1 MSTWALRISIARD
14 AGQTPIEEIGLRF
27 WVGGM
32 LVCASGLSTVWCSES
47 MAPSEASFFLFFVFE
62 PPHMKLPTITWSHTS
77 FIWASEKETWIMYNL
92 QMATW
97 QDRAR
102 SRVPHPHSIPS
113 LGLGNP
119 VRGNCKA
126 SLVGGK
132 VKAFCHPNG
141 EWDSGEMRARWQWE
155 RWVTWEG
162 NMIFIKI
169 IN

>member
-102 SRVPHPHSIPS
+102 SWVPHPLSP
-113 LGLGNP
+113 LWGWENP
-119 VRGNCKA
+119 CGAIARQVRSGA
-126 SLVGGK
+126 RWRHFAILTG
-132 VKAFCHPNG
+132 
-141 EWDSGEMRARWQWE
+141 DSGEMGAGWQWE
-155 RWVTWEG
+155 RWVIWEG